1 MNEADNIE
9 IRQKLF
15 SPKGIWLWSLLLSPL
30 FGEWCI
36 YRNYVALGL
45 KRCYFS
51 LFCLCLMAFFYVYT
65 TLFLCAP
72 FSNLSHLL
80 LFLAWTFGEFIF
92 HKWMLE
98 RKYPGYEKRRWDF
111 AVLSAVFI
119 LLSGLVLFGF
129 LSVCFEYFSAKD
141 REETAVEEF
150 IPEQN

>member
-1 MNEADNIE
+1 MSETGNIE
-9 IRQKLF
+9 IRKKLF

-36 YRNYVALGL
+36 YRNCATLGL
-45 KRCYFS
+45 KRRYFS
-51 LFCLCLMAFFYVYT
+51 FFCLCLMVLFYIYT
-65 TLFLCAP
+65 ILFLSVP

-92 HKWMLE
+92 HKWLLDG
-98 RKYPGYEKRRWDF
+98 KYPGYEKRRWDF
-111 AVLSAVFI
+111 VVLSAVFI
-119 LLSGLVLFGF
+119 LLAGSIFLGL
-129 LSVCFEYFSAKD
+129 LSVSFEYLSEND

>member
-1 MNEADNIE
+1 MSEAGNIE

-36 YRNYVALGL
+36 YRNCATLGL
-45 KRCYFS
+45 KRRYFS
-51 LFCLCLMAFFYVYT
+51 FFCLCLMVLFYIYT
-65 TLFLCAP
+65 ILFLSVP

-92 HKWMLE
+92 HKWLLDG
-98 RKYPGYEKRRWDF
+98 KYPGYEKRRWDF

-141 REETAVEEF
+141 RGETAVEEF